1 MKSQP
6 EVIVVGGGLAGLC
19 CALRL
24 HQGGIP
30 FLLLEASDGVGGRVR
45 TDRVEGFLLD
55 RGFQVLLTAY
65 PEAQRVLDYEALD
78 LHYFYPGAM
87 VRFGGKF
94 HRVADPW
101 RHPLEGLKG
110 LFSPV
115 GTFTDKVRV
124 GKLRRQVL
132 EGALEDLF
140 RRRET
145 SSLEALQGRGFS
157 ADMIDR
163 FFRPFLGGVFF
174 DRELAV
180 SSRMFEFGFRMFSSG
195 ETALPGG
202 GMGAIPDQIASRLP
216 PDSLRLNSRVDSIQD
231 RSVILSSG
239 EKMTAQAL
247 VVAAEGPETARLLG
261 EEKRPGS
268 RSTTC
273 LYFVAEEP
281 PFHDPL
287 LILNGEGQ
295 GPINSLA
302 IPSLVAPAYAPGGKT
317 LIAVTIIGLPPWRD
331 DQLTEAVCSQL
342 TGWFGPKVEAW
353 RPLRTYWIRHALP
366 LQVPPLPD
374 PTFPAQPVRPG
385 LYVCG
390 EYGNPAS
397 LQWAMVSG
405 RKTAEAVIEALK

>member
-1 MKSQP
+1 MKSHP
-6 EVIVVGGGLAGLC
+6 EVIVVGAGLAGLC
-19 CALRL
+19 CALHLQKKGVR
-24 HQGGIP
+24 
-30 FLLLEASDGVGGRVR
+30 FLILEASDGVGGRVR
-45 TDRVEGFLLD
+45 TDQVEGFLLD

-65 PEAQRVLDYEALD
+65 PEAQGILDYQALD
-78 LHYFYPGAM
+78 LRFFYPGAM

-101 RHPLEGLKG
+101 RHPVEGLKG

-115 GTFTDKVRV
+115 GTFNDKVRV

-132 EGALEDLF
+132 EGSLEELF

-145 SSLEALQGRGFS
+145 SALEALQGRGFS
-157 ADMIDR
+157 AGMIDR

-195 ETALPGG
+195 ETALPAG
-202 GMGAIPDQIASRLP
+202 GMGAIPKQIASRLP
-216 PDSLRLNSRVDSIQD
+216 AESLRLNSRVDSIGD

-239 EKMTAQAL
+239 EKVTAQAL

-281 PFHDPL
+281 PFHEPL

-295 GPINSLA
+295 GPVNSLA
-302 IPSLVAPAYAPGGKT
+302 IPSLVAPGYAPEGKT

-331 DQLTEAVCSQL
+331 DQLTEAVRSQL
-342 TGWFGPKVEAW
+342 TGWFGPKVSAW
-353 RPLRTYWIRHALP
+353 GHLRTYWIRHALP

-374 PTFPAQPVRPG
+374 PTSPAQPARPG

-397 LQWAMVSG
+397 LQWAMFSG
-405 RKTAEAVIEALK
+405 RKAAEAVIEALK